1 MGVIEAVAGEGE
13 ILTVDAL
20 GPGAHTDH
28 LTTPISRHKY
38 SLVIIKR
45 SPVPCHHG
53 TPSCS
58 FSRNILLLLVIK
70 ELWHHVIKELSPCTL
85 SPRNTP
91 QLSCHQGIPSSF
103 VPCDQV
109 TPSLYL
115 INMEHPLNI
124 VKDTPHVP
132 CQSPKRN
139 TLLPCH
145 QYACQHF
152 ALEIGCLKEHLVE
165 LLIHHLTNLY

>member
-1 MGVIEAVAGEGE
+1 M
-13 ILTVDAL
+13 L
-20 GPGAHTDH
+20 
-28 LTTPISRHKY
+28 
-38 SLVIIKR
+38 
-45 SPVPCHHG
+45 
-53 TPSCS
+53 
-58 FSRNILLLLVIK
+58 SRNTRPV
-70 ELWHHVIKELSPCTL
+70 
-85 SPRNTP
+85 
-91 QLSCHQGIPSSF
+91 SCHQGTLLNYHVTKEYPL